1 MAGPIRSS
9 MPEAWHAVDVAT
21 LFERQAS
28 SPTGLSKGEAS
39 ERLARMGPNELVQTT
54 RISPIR
60 ILFEQFTDVLVII
73 LIIAAVISGYLGISK
88 GDSTELWD
96 AVLIAIIVVLNSIL
110 GFVQEFRAEKSLQ
123 ALKALAAPK
132 AHVVREGE
140 ALVVPARELVPGDA
154 VMLAAGDKVPAD
166 LRLFEVAS
174 FRTNEASLTGESTPV
189 SKTTAVLPA
198 DAFLGDR
205 KNMTFMGTTVEGGR
219 GKGLVVATGMATEL
233 GKIAGLVQQ
242 ETKEETPLQRQLD
255 RLGRQIG
262 LIILGIAA
270 AVFVIMFLKE
280 ADPMGKLELL
290 FLTAVGLAVAA
301 IPEGLPAVVTI
312 SLALGLQRMIK
323 RHALIR
329 KLPAVEA
336 LGAATVICSDKT
348 GTLTKGEMNVRSFF
362 VDGRTYEVRGE
373 GFDPGGD
380 IVADGQPVDLKAH
393 ADLREALVCGVL
405 CNDASLRREGERWTC
420 EGDPTEGAL
429 VVAAMRAGLDADIL
443 RSEQPRVA
451 EIAFTSERKLMST
464 LHAPLSAQAL
474 REILAVSEDR
484 RHLSLAE
491 IGAKMLYVKGAPE
504 RVLAACTHQLVQ
516 GERRPLTDYDRKQ
529 YLFQNQEM
537 ATRALRVLGLA
548 SRSFPEE
555 VPPIREQALE
565 EGLTFLGLVGMMDAP
580 RLDAMTA
587 IDRCKKAG
595 IQVVMIT
602 GDHKLT
608 AMAVAREM
616 GILAEGERALTG
628 EELDKV
634 PEDDL
639 LRDVERIKVYA
650 RVSPEHKMRIVDAWK
665 KKGHIVAMTGDGVN
679 DAPAL
684 KRSDLGVAMG
694 ITGTDV
700 AKESADMVLT
710 DDNFASI
717 VAAVEEGRGI
727 YENIR
732 KFVAYLLSAN
742 AGEVL
747 IMLLATLLVVDPA
760 FLPFFTPV
768 QLLWINL
775 VTDGLPALAL
785 GVDPYPT
792 DIMSRRPRN
801 PKEGV
806 LSRDIVYLI
815 AIVGVVL
822 TVGTLGIFAWE
833 LADGSDPVRTQTVAF
848 TTIVFFEL
856 FLVFAIR
863 SPRQTVWQVG
873 LLTNKKLIYAVLLS
887 MALQIM
893 VIYVPFFQVAFH
905 TEPLTVFDWVRT
917 IVVSLS
923 AFLLVE
929 VLKLARQRRS
939 RTTNPTKV
947 AQA

>member
-1 MAGPIRSS
+1 
-9 MPEAWHAVDVAT
+9 MPEAWHAVDVETA
-21 LFERQAS
+21 FEREGSA
-28 SPTGLSKGEAS
+28 PTGLSKGEAA
-39 ERLARMGPNELVQTT
+39 ERLAKVGPNELVQTT
-54 RISPIR
+54 RISPLR
-60 ILFEQFTDVLVII
+60 IFLEQFTDVLVII
-73 LIIAAVISGYLGISK
+73 LIIAAAVSAYLGLSR
-88 GDSTELWD
+88 GESTEVWD
-96 AVLIAIIVVLNSIL
+96 AVLIAIIVVLNSVL
-110 GFVQEFRAEKSLQ
+110 GFFQEFRAEKSLQ

-132 AHVVREGE
+132 AHVVRGGE
-140 ALVVPARELVPGDA
+140 ALAIASRDLVPGD
-154 VMLAAGDKVPAD
+154 VVVLAAGDKTPAD
-166 LRLFEVAS
+166 LRLFEAAS
-174 FRTNEASLTGESTPV
+174 LRTNEASLTGESTAV
-189 SKTTAVLPA
+189 TKSTGVLPA

-205 KNMTFMGTTVEGGR
+205 RNMTFMGTSVEGGR
-219 GKGLVVATGMATEL
+219 GKGLVVATGMRTEL

-270 AVFVIMFLKE
+270 AVFLLMFLKE
-280 ADPMGKLELL
+280 ADPMANLELL

-312 SLALGLQRMIK
+312 SLALGLQRMIR

-336 LGAATVICSDKT
+336 LGSATVICSDKT
-348 GTLTKGEMNVRSFF
+348 GTLTKGEMNVRSFSIG
-362 VDGRTYEVRGE
+362 GRTYEVRGE
-373 GFDPGGD
+373 GFDPAGD
-380 IVADGQPVDLKAH
+380 IRLDGQRVDLKDH
-393 ADLREALVCGVL
+393 PDLREALVCGVL
-405 CNDASLRREGERWTC
+405 CNDAAIKREGERWTC

-429 VVAAMRAGLDADIL
+429 VVAAMRAGLDGDIL

-451 EIAFTSERKLMST
+451 ELAFTSERKMMST
-464 LHAPLSAQAL
+464 LHAPVSAQAL
-474 REILAVSEDR
+474 QEILAVSEDR

-491 IGAKMLYVKGAPE
+491 IGAKLLYVKGAPE
-504 RVLAACTHQLVQ
+504 RILNACTHHLVG
-516 GERRPLTDYDRKQ
+516 GERKPLTDFDRKQ
-529 YLFQNQEM
+529 YLFANQEM

-548 SRSFPEE
+548 SRSFPGE
-555 VPPIREQALE
+555 VPPIREGGLE
-565 EGLTFLGLVGMMDAP
+565 GGLTFLGLVGMMDAP
-580 RLDAMTA
+580 RQDAIGA
-587 IDRCKKAG
+587 IARCKKAG

-616 GILAEGERALTG
+616 GVLAEGERALTG
-628 EELDKV
+628 EELDHV
-634 PEDDL
+634 SEDDL
-639 LRDVERIKVYA
+639 VRDIEHIKVYA

-665 KKGHIVAMTGDGVN
+665 KKGHVVAMTGDGVN

-684 KRSDLGVAMG
+684 KRADLGVAMG

-747 IMLLATLLVVDPA
+747 IMLIATLFIVNPE

-785 GVDPYPT
+785 GVDPYPA
-792 DIMSRRPRN
+792 DSMMRPPRN
-801 PKEGV
+801 PREGV
-806 LSRDIVYLI
+806 LSRDTAYLI
-815 AIVGVVL
+815 VVVATIL

-833 LADGSDPVRTQTVAF
+833 QIDGSDPVRTQTVTF

-863 SPRQTVWQVG
+863 SPRQTIWQIG
-873 LLTNKKLIYAVLLS
+873 FLTNRKLIYAVLLS
-887 MALQIM
+887 MALQVM
-893 VIYVPFFQVAFH
+893 VIYVPPFQTPFH
-905 TEPLTVFDWVRT
+905 TEPLTAWDWVRT
-917 IVVSLS
+917 LVISLS
-923 AFLLVE
+923 AFLIVE
-929 VLKLARQRRS
+929 LLKWARQRRA
-939 RTTNPTKV
+939 RTGSTARAAP
-947 AQA
+947 A

>member
-1 MAGPIRSS
+1 
-9 MPEAWHAVDVAT
+9 MPEAWHAVEVETA
-21 LFERQAS
+21 FERQAS
-28 SPTGLSKGEAS
+28 SPAGLSKAEAA
-39 ERLARMGPNELVQTT
+39 ERLAKVGPNELVQTT
-54 RISPIR
+54 RVSPLR
-60 ILFEQFTDVLVII
+60 IFLEQFTDVLVII
-73 LIIAAVISGYLGISK
+73 LIIAAVISGYLGISR
-88 GDSTELWD
+88 GESTEVWD
-96 AVLIAIIVVLNSIL
+96 AVLISIIVVLNSVL
-110 GFVQEFRAEKSLQ
+110 GFFQEYRAEKSLQ

-132 AHVVREGE
+132 AHAVREGE
-140 ALVVPARELVPGDA
+140 MLAVASRDLVPGD
-154 VMLAAGDKVPAD
+154 VVVLAAGDKIPAD
-166 LRLFEVAS
+166 LRLFEAAS
-174 FRTNEASLTGESTPV
+174 LRTNEASLTGESTAV
-189 SKTTAVLPA
+189 SKATAALPR

-205 KNMTFMGTTVEGGR
+205 KDMAFMGTSVEGGR
-219 GKGLVVATGMATEL
+219 GKGLVVATGMLTEL

-255 RLGRQIG
+255 RLGKQIG
-262 LIILGIAA
+262 LVILGVAA
-270 AVFVIMFLKE
+270 AVFLLMFLRE
-280 ADPMGKLELL
+280 ADPFAKLELL

-348 GTLTKGEMNVRSFF
+348 GTLTKGEMNVRAFY
-362 VDGRTYEVRGE
+362 VAGRSYEIKGE
-373 GFDPGGD
+373 GFDPAGD
-380 IVADGQPVDLKAH
+380 LRLDGQLVDPKVH
-393 ADLREALVCGVL
+393 PGLREALVCGAL
-405 CNDASLRREGERWTC
+405 CNDAAIRREGERWVC

-429 VVAAMRAGLDADIL
+429 VVAAMRAGFNADVL
-443 RSEQPRVA
+443 RTEQPRVA
-451 EIAFTSERKLMST
+451 ELAFTSERKMMST

-474 REILAVSEDR
+474 QEILAVSEDR

-504 RVLAACTHQLVQ
+504 RILNACSHHLVD

-548 SRSFPEE
+548 SRSFPGEMPPLREE
-555 VPPIREQALE
+555 GLE
-565 EGLTFLGLVGMMDAP
+565 SGLTFLGLVGMMDAP
-580 RLDAMTA
+580 RQDAADA
-587 IDRCKKAG
+587 IARCKKAG

-628 EELDKV
+628 EELDRV
-634 PEDDL
+634 PEDEL
-639 LRDVERIKVYA
+639 VRDAEHIKVYA
-650 RVSPEHKMRIVDAWK
+650 RVSPQHKMRIVDAWK
-665 KKGHIVAMTGDGVN
+665 KRGHVVAMTGDGVN

-747 IMLLATLLVVDPA
+747 TMLLATLFIVNPD

-785 GVDPYPT
+785 GVDPYPP
-792 DIMSRRPRN
+792 DIMNRPPRN

-806 LSRDIVYLI
+806 LSKDIAFLI
-815 AIVGVVL
+815 VVVAFIL

-833 LADGSDPVRTQTVAF
+833 LADGSDPIRTQTVAF

-863 SPRQTVWQVG
+863 SPRQTIRQIG
-873 LLTNKKLIYAVLLS
+873 FFTNRKLIYAVLVS
-887 MALQIM
+887 AALQIM
-893 VIYVPFFQVAFH
+893 VIYTPFFQAAFH
-905 TEPLTVFDWVRT
+905 TEPLTAFDWVRA
-917 IVVSLS
+917 ILISLT
-923 AFLLVE
+923 AFALVE
-929 VLKLARQRRS
+929 LLKWVRQRRAKAAA
-939 RTTNPTKV
+939 PPK
-947 AQA
+947 AAPP

>member
-1 MAGPIRSS
+1 MRGS
-9 MPEAWHAVDVAT
+9 MSATWHAMDVET
-21 LFERQAS
+21 SFERQLS
-28 SPTGLSKGEAS
+28 SPAGLSKPEAAK
-39 ERLARMGPNELVQTT
+39 RLADSGPNELVQTARVSPL
-54 RISPIR
+54 RIF
-60 ILFEQFTDVLVII
+60 LEQFTDVLVIV
-73 LIIAAVISGYLGISK
+73 LIIAALISGYLGISR
-88 GDSTELWD
+88 GESTEVWD
-96 AVLIAIIVVLNSIL
+96 AVLIAIIVVLNSVL

-132 AHVVREGE
+132 AHVIREGE
-140 ALVVPARELVPGDA
+140 PLALPSREIVPGD
-154 VMLAAGDKVPAD
+154 VVVLAAGDKVPAD
-166 LRLFEVAS
+166 LRLFEAAS
-174 FRTNEASLTGESTPV
+174 LRTNEASLTGESTPV
-189 SKTTAVLPA
+189 SKTTSALRA
-198 DAFLGDR
+198 AAFLGDR
-205 KNMTFMGTTVEGGR
+205 KNMAFLGTTVEGGR
-219 GKGLVVATGMATEL
+219 GKGLVIGTGMKTEL

-262 LIILGIAA
+262 LIILGIAG
-270 AVFVIMFLKE
+270 VIFLLMFLKE
-280 ADPMGKLELL
+280 ADPLSKLELL

-312 SLALGLQRMIK
+312 SLALGLQRMIR

-348 GTLTKGEMNVRSFF
+348 GTLTKGEMNVR
-362 VDGRTYEVRGE
+362 VLYAGGRFYEVRGE
-373 GFDPGGD
+373 GFDPTGEL
-380 IVADGQPVDLKAH
+380 VSDGAKVNLKAS
-393 ADLREALVCGVL
+393 ADVREAIVCGVL
-405 CNDASLRREGERWTC
+405 CNDASVRREGERWLC

-474 REILAVSEDR
+474 HEILAVSEDR

-504 RVLAACTHQLVQ
+504 RVLAACSHHLVR
-516 GERRPLTDYDRKQ
+516 GERTPLTDYDRKQ
-529 YLFQNQEM
+529 YAFQNQEL
-537 ATRALRVLGLA
+537 ATRALRILGLA
-548 SRSFPEE
+548 SRSFPGE
-555 VPPIREQALE
+555 VPPIRGEGLE
-565 EGLTFLGLVGMMDAP
+565 SGLTFLGLVGMMDAP
-580 RLDAMTA
+580 RLDAVKA
-587 IDRCKKAG
+587 IGRCKKAG

-628 EELDKV
+628 EELDRV
-634 PEDDL
+634 SEDEL
-639 LRDVERIKVYA
+639 VRDVERVKVYA

-665 KKGHIVAMTGDGVN
+665 KKGHVVAMTGDGVN

-747 IMLLATLLVVDPA
+747 IMLLATLFVVDPT

-792 DIMSRRPRN
+792 DIMNRRPRN

-806 LSRDIVYLI
+806 LSRETVYLI
-815 AIVGVVL
+815 AIVAVIL

-833 LADGSDPVRTQTVAF
+833 QLDGSDPVRTQTVAF

-863 SPRQTVWQVG
+863 SPRQAIWQIG
-873 LLTNKKLIYAVLLS
+873 LFTNKKLIYAVLVS

-893 VIYVPFFQVAFH
+893 VVYLPFFQTAFH
-905 TEPLTVFDWVRT
+905 TEPLTAFDWVRT
-917 IVVSLS
+917 LVISFS
-923 AFLLVE
+923 AFLIVE
-929 VLKLARQRRS
+929 LLKVLRQHRARAAGPARMS
-939 RTTNPTKV
+939 PS
-947 AQA
+947 

>member
-1 MAGPIRSS
+1 MRGS
-9 MPEAWHAVDVAT
+9 MSVTWHATDVET
-21 LFERQAS
+21 SFERQAS
-28 SPTGLSKGEAS
+28 SPTGLSKGEAAD
-39 ERLARMGPNELVQTT
+39 RLAKLGPNELVQTARVSPF
-54 RISPIR
+54 RIF
-60 ILFEQFTDVLVII
+60 LEQFTDVLVII
-73 LIIAAVISGYLGISK
+73 LIIAALISGYLGISR
-88 GDSTELWD
+88 GEPTELWD
-96 AVLIAIIVVLNSIL
+96 AILIAIIVVLNSAL
-110 GFVQEFRAEKSLQ
+110 GFLQEFRAEKSLQ

-132 AHVVREGE
+132 AHVIREGE
-140 ALVVPARELVPGDA
+140 GIAIPSRELVPGD
-154 VMLAAGDKVPAD
+154 VVVLAAGDKVPAD
-166 LRLFEVAS
+166 LRLFEAAS
-174 FRTNEASLTGESTPV
+174 LRTNEASLTGESTPV
-189 SKTTAVLPA
+189 SKNIQVLRA

-205 KNMTFMGTTVEGGR
+205 KNMAFMGTTVEGGR
-219 GKGLVVATGMATEL
+219 GKALVVATGMQTEL

-242 ETKEETPLQRQLD
+242 ETKEETPLQHHLD

-262 LIILGIAA
+262 ILILGIAGV
-270 AVFVIMFLKE
+270 VFLLMFLKE
-280 ADPMGKLELL
+280 ADPLANLELL

-312 SLALGLQRMIK
+312 SLALGLQRMIR

-348 GTLTKGEMNVRSFF
+348 GTLTKGEMNVRALFAG
-362 VDGRTYEVRGE
+362 GREYEVRGE
-373 GFDPGGD
+373 GFDPAGV
-380 IVADGQPVDLKAH
+380 VASEGAAVDLRTTP
-393 ADLREALVCGVL
+393 DLREAVVCGVL
-405 CNDASLRREGERWTC
+405 CNDAVIRREGDRWIC

-474 REILAVSEDR
+474 HEILAVSEDR

-504 RVLAACTHQLVQ
+504 RVLAACTHHLVA
-516 GERRPLTDYDRKQ
+516 GERVPLTEYDRKQ
-529 YLFQNQEM
+529 YAFRNQEM

-548 SRSFPEE
+548 SRSFPGEL
-555 VPPIREQALE
+555 PPIQEQGLE
-565 EGLTFLGLVGMMDAP
+565 SGLTFLGLVGMMDAP
-580 RLDAMTA
+580 RQDAVKA
-587 IDRCKKAG
+587 IERCTKAG

-616 GILAEGERALTG
+616 GILAAGERALTG
-628 EELDKV
+628 DELDRV

-639 LRDVERIKVYA
+639 LRDVEHIKVYA

-665 KKGHIVAMTGDGVN
+665 KKGHLVAMTGDGVN

-732 KFVAYLLSAN
+732 KFVTYLLSAN

-747 IMLLATLLVVDPA
+747 VMLLATLFITNPD

-792 DIMSRRPRN
+792 DIMNRRPRN

-806 LSRDIVYLI
+806 LSKDTAFLIVI
-815 AIVGVVL
+815 VAIIL
-822 TVGTLGIFAWE
+822 TVGTLGSYAWE
-833 LADGSDPVRTQTVAF
+833 VQEGSSATRTQTVTF

-863 SPRQTVWQVG
+863 SPRQTVWQIG
-873 LLTNKKLIYAVLLS
+873 FFTNKKLIYAVLVS

-893 VIYVPFFQVAFH
+893 VIYVPFFQIAFH
-905 TEPLTVFDWVRT
+905 TEPLTWFDWVRT
-917 IVVSLS
+917 VVISFS
-923 AFLLVE
+923 AFLVVE
-929 VLKLARQRRS
+929 FLKVVRQHRVKAVG
-939 RTTNPTKV
+939 PTE
-947 AQA
+947 AASS

>member
-1 MAGPIRSS
+1 MARPMHDS
-9 MPEAWHAVDVAT
+9 MPEAWHSTDVETA
-21 LFERQAS
+21 FERQAS
-28 SPTGLSKGEAS
+28 APTGLSKGEAT
-39 ERLARMGPNELVQTT
+39 ERLAKVGPNELVQTT
-54 RISPIR
+54 RISPFR
-60 ILFEQFTDVLVII
+60 IFLEQFTDVLVII
-73 LIIAAVISGYLGISK
+73 LIIAAAISAYLGLSRNE
-88 GDSTELWD
+88 STEVWD
-96 AVLIAIIVVLNSIL
+96 AILIAVIVVLNSVL
-110 GFVQEFRAEKSLQ
+110 GFFQEFRAEKSLQ

-140 ALVVPARELVPGDA
+140 TLAVPSRDLVPGD
-154 VMLAAGDKVPAD
+154 VVVLAAGDKVPAD
-166 LRLFEVAS
+166 LRLFEAAS
-174 FRTNEASLTGESTPV
+174 LRTNEASLTGESTPV
-189 SKTTAVLPA
+189 SKGTGTLPH

-205 KNMTFMGTTVEGGR
+205 RNMSFMGTSVEGGR
-219 GKGLVVATGMATEL
+219 GKGLVVATGMGTEL

-270 AVFVIMFLKE
+270 AVFLLMFFKE
-280 ADPMGKLELL
+280 VDPMANLELL

-312 SLALGLQRMIK
+312 SLALGLQRMIR

-336 LGAATVICSDKT
+336 LGSATVICSDKT
-348 GTLTKGEMNVRSFF
+348 GTLTKGEMNVRAFSIG
-362 VDGRTYEVRGE
+362 GRAYEVRGE
-373 GFDPGGD
+373 GFDPAGD
-380 IVADGQPVDLKAH
+380 IRVDGQPVTLKDQP
-393 ADLREALVCGVL
+393 DLREALVCGVL
-405 CNDASLRREGERWTC
+405 CNDAAIKREGERWRC

-451 EIAFTSERKLMST
+451 ELAFTSERKMMST

-474 REILAVSEDR
+474 QEILAVSEDR

-491 IGAKMLYVKGAPE
+491 IGAKLLYVKGAPE
-504 RVLAACTHQLVQ
+504 RILNACTHHLVN
-516 GERRPLTDYDRKQ
+516 GERTPITDYDRKQ

-537 ATRALRVLGLA
+537 ATRALRVLGMA
-548 SRSFPEE
+548 SRAFPGE
-555 VPPIREQALE
+555 VPPIREGGLE
-565 EGLTFLGLVGMMDAP
+565 GGLTFLGLVGMMDAP
-580 RLDAMTA
+580 RQDAVEA
-587 IDRCKKAG
+587 IGRCKKAG
-595 IQVVMIT
+595 IRVVMIT

-628 EELDKV
+628 EELDHV
-634 PEDDL
+634 PEDEL
-639 LRDVERIKVYA
+639 VRDVEHIKVYA

-665 KKGHIVAMTGDGVN
+665 KKGHVVAMTGDGVN

-684 KRSDLGVAMG
+684 KRADLGVAMG
-694 ITGTDV
+694 VTGTDV

-747 IMLLATLLVVDPA
+747 IMLLATLFVVNPE

-792 DIMSRRPRN
+792 DIMGRPPRN

-806 LSRDIVYLI
+806 LSKDIGFLI
-815 AIVGVVL
+815 VAVAAIL

-833 LADGSDPVRTQTVAF
+833 QMDGSDPVRTQTVTF

-863 SPRQTVWQVG
+863 SPRQTIWQIG
-873 LLTNKKLIYAVLLS
+873 LFTNRKLIYAVLLS
-887 MALQIM
+887 MALQLM
-893 VIYVPFFQVAFH
+893 VIYVPLFQAPFH
-905 TEPLTVFDWVRT
+905 TEELTAWDWVRT
-917 IVVSLS
+917 IVISLT
-923 AFLLVE
+923 AFLIVE
-929 VLKLARQRRS
+929 LMKWIRQWRAK
-939 RTTNPTKV
+939 TAAPTK
-947 AQA
+947 AAPA

>member
-1 MAGPIRSS
+1 MS
-9 MPEAWHAVDVAT
+9 ETWHDVDVET

-28 SPTGLSKGEAS
+28 SPTGLSKGEAA
-39 ERLARMGPNELVQTT
+39 ERLVKVGPNELVQTA
-54 RISPIR
+54 RVSPLR
-60 ILFEQFTDVLVII
+60 ILLEQFTDVLVII
-73 LIIAAVISGYLGISK
+73 LIIAAVISGYLGISR
-88 GDSTELWD
+88 SEPTEVWD
-96 AVLIAIIVVLNSIL
+96 AVLITIIVLLNSVL
-110 GFVQEFRAEKSLQ
+110 GFIQEFRAEKSLQ
-123 ALKALAAPK
+123 ALKALAAPR

-140 ALVVPARELVPGDA
+140 VLAIPSRDLVPGDA
-154 VMLAAGDKVPAD
+154 VLLAAGDKIPAD

-189 SKTTAVLPA
+189 SKATTPLPR

-205 KNMTFMGTTVEGGR
+205 RNMAFMGTTVEGGR
-219 GKGLVVATGMATEL
+219 GKGLVVATGMTTEL

-255 RLGRQIG
+255 KLGRQIG

-270 AVFVIMFLKE
+270 AVFLLMFLKE
-280 ADPMGKLELL
+280 VDPLGKIELL

-336 LGAATVICSDKT
+336 LGSATVICSDKT
-348 GTLTKGEMNVRSFF
+348 GTLTKGEMNVRALF
-362 VDGRTYEVRGE
+362 VDGKLFDIRGE
-373 GFDPGGD
+373 GFDPTGD
-380 IVADGQPVDLKAH
+380 IVHADRPVGVEANP
-393 ADLREALVCGVL
+393 DLREALVCGVL
-405 CNDASLRREGERWTC
+405 CNDAAIRREGERWLC

-504 RVLAACTHQLVQ
+504 RVLAACTHHLVD

-548 SRSFPEE
+548 SRAFPGE
-555 VPPIREQALE
+555 VPPIREQGLE
-565 EGLTFLGLVGMMDAP
+565 EGLTFVGLVGMMDAP
-580 RLDAMTA
+580 RADAVKA
-587 IDRCKKAG
+587 IDRCKQAG

-616 GILAEGERALTG
+616 GILSSGDRALTG
-628 EELDKV
+628 EELDRV
-634 PEDDL
+634 PEDEL
-639 LRDVERIKVYA
+639 LRDVERVKVYA
-650 RVSPEHKMRIVDAWK
+650 RVSPEHKMRIVDAWR
-665 KKGHIVAMTGDGVN
+665 KKGHVVAMTGDGVN

-747 IMLLATLLVVDPA
+747 IMLLATLFVVDPN

-792 DIMSRRPRN
+792 DIMDRKPRD

-806 LSRDIVYLI
+806 LSREILFLIVVV
-815 AIVGVVL
+815 ATVL
-822 TVGTLGIFAWE
+822 TAGTLGIFAWE
-833 LADGSDPVRTQTVAF
+833 LADGSDPIRTQTVAF

-856 FLVFAIR
+856 FLVFSIR
-863 SPRQTVWQVG
+863 SPRQTLWQIG
-873 LLTNKKLIYAVLLS
+873 LFTNKKLVYAVLVS
-887 MALQIM
+887 AALQIM
-893 VIYVPFFQVAFH
+893 VIYLPFFQTAFH
-905 TEPLTVFDWVRT
+905 TEELTAFDWVRT
-917 IVVSLS
+917 IVISFS
-923 AFLLVE
+923 AYLVVE
-929 VLKLARQRRS
+929 VFKLVRQRRAK
-939 RTTNPTKV
+939 RAAPTK
-947 AQA
+947 ASPA

>member
-1 MAGPIRSS
+1 MHAS
-9 MPEAWHAVDVAT
+9 MPQAWHALSAET
-21 LFERQAS
+21 AFEHESS
-28 SPTGLSKGEAS
+28 SPTGLSRAEAS
-39 ERLARMGPNELVQTT
+39 DRLAKVGPNELVQTA
-54 RISPIR
+54 RISPLR
-60 ILFEQFTDVLVII
+60 IFLEQFTDVLVII
-73 LIIAAVISGYLGISK
+73 LIVAAVISGYLGISR
-88 GDSTELWD
+88 GESTEVWD
-96 AVLIAIIVVLNSIL
+96 AVLIAIIVVLNSVL
-110 GFVQEFRAEKSLQ
+110 GFFQEYRAERSLQ
-123 ALKALAAPK
+123 ALKSLAAPK

-140 ALVVPARELVPGDA
+140 ALAVPSREVVPGD
-154 VMLAAGDKVPAD
+154 VVLLAAGDKVPAD
-166 LRLFEVAS
+166 LRLFEAAS
-174 FRTNEASLTGESTPV
+174 LRTNEASLTGESTPV
-189 SKTTAVLPA
+189 SKITGVLPA
-198 DAFLGDR
+198 GAFLGDR
-205 KNMTFMGTTVEGGR
+205 KNMAFMGTTVEGGR
-219 GKGLVVATGMATEL
+219 GKGIVVATGMTTEL
-233 GKIAGLVQQ
+233 GTIAGLVQQ

-270 AVFVIMFLKE
+270 AVFLLMFLKE
-280 ADPMGKLELL
+280 ADPLANLELL

-336 LGAATVICSDKT
+336 LGSATVICTDKT
-348 GTLTKGEMNVRSFF
+348 GTLTKGEMNVRGFYVS
-362 VDGRTYEVRGE
+362 GRAYEVRGE
-373 GFDPGGD
+373 GFDPAGDFRLGGE
-380 IVADGQPVDLKAH
+380 PVDTKAH
-393 ADLREALVCGVL
+393 PALREALVCGVL
-405 CNDASLRREGERWTC
+405 CNDAALKREGDRWLC

-451 EIAFTSERKLMST
+451 ELAFTSERKMMST

-474 REILAVSEDR
+474 QEILAVSEDR

-504 RVLAACTHQLVQ
+504 RILNACTHHLVDS
-516 GERRPLTDYDRKQ
+516 ERRPLTDYDRKQ
-529 YLFQNQEM
+529 YLFENQEM

-548 SRSFPEE
+548 SRAFPGE
-555 VPPIREQALE
+555 VPPLREEGLE
-565 EGLTFLGLVGMMDAP
+565 SGLTFLGLVGMMDAP
-580 RLDAMTA
+580 RQDAVGA
-587 IDRCKKAG
+587 IARCKQAG
-595 IQVVMIT
+595 IRVVMIT

-616 GILAEGERALTG
+616 GILAEGDRALTG
-628 EELDKV
+628 EELDRV
-634 PEDDL
+634 PEEAL
-639 LRDVERIKVYA
+639 VRDVEHITVYA

-665 KKGHIVAMTGDGVN
+665 KKGHVVAMTGDGVN

-684 KRSDLGVAMG
+684 KRADLGVAMG

-747 IMLLATLLVVDPA
+747 VMLLATLFVADPS

-792 DIMSRRPRN
+792 DIMRRPPRN

-806 LSRDIVYLI
+806 LSRETGFLIVVVA
-815 AIVGVVL
+815 AIL

-863 SPRQTVWQVG
+863 SPRETIRRIG
-873 LLTNKKLIYAVLLS
+873 FFTNPKLIYAVLLS

-893 VIYVPFFQVAFH
+893 VIYVPVFQVPFH
-905 TEPLTVFDWVRT
+905 TEALTTWDWVRT
-917 IVVSLS
+917 VLISLS
-923 AFLLVE
+923 AFVTVE
-929 VLKLARQRRS
+929 ALKWARQRRA
-939 RTTNPTKV
+939 RTMTPSG
-947 AQA
+947 AAPA

>member
-1 MAGPIRSS
+1 MARPIRDS
-9 MPEAWHAVDVAT
+9 MPEAWHAVDVET

-28 SPTGLSKGEAS
+28 SPTGLSKGEAAH
-39 ERLARMGPNELVQTT
+39 RLAKTGPNELVQTA
-54 RISPIR
+54 RISPLR

-88 GDSTELWD
+88 GEPTELWD
-96 AVLIAIIVVLNSIL
+96 AILIAIIVVVNSVL
-110 GFVQEFRAEKSLQ
+110 GFFQEYRAEKSLQ

-140 ALVVPARELVPGDA
+140 VLAIPARELVPGDA
-154 VMLAAGDKVPAD
+154 VVLAAGDQVPAD
-166 LRLFEVAS
+166 LRLFDAAS
-174 FRTNEASLTGESTPV
+174 LRTNEASLTGESTPV
-189 SKTTAVLPA
+189 SKTTAVLRA

-205 KNMTFMGTTVEGGR
+205 KSMAFMGTTVEGGR
-219 GKGLVVATGMATEL
+219 GKGTVVATGMATEL

-280 ADPMGKLELL
+280 ADPMANLELL

-336 LGAATVICSDKT
+336 LGSATVICSDKT

-373 GFDPGGD
+373 GFEPTGGFSS
-380 IVADGQPVDLKAH
+380 DGRTVEMAAH
-393 ADLREALVCGVL
+393 PDLREALVCGVL
-405 CNDASLRREGERWTC
+405 CNDASIRREGERWVC

-429 VVAAMRAGLDADIL
+429 VVSAMRAGLDADIL

-451 EIAFTSERKLMST
+451 EIAFTSERKMMST

-474 REILAVSEDR
+474 HEILAVSEDR
-484 RHLSLAE
+484 RHMSLAE
-491 IGAKMLYVKGAPE
+491 VGAKMLYVKGAPE
-504 RVLAACTHQLVQ
+504 RILGACTHHLVQ
-516 GERRPLTDYDRKQ
+516 GERKPLTDYDRKQ

-548 SRSFPEE
+548 SRSFPGDL
-555 VPPIREQALE
+555 PPIRDRGLE

-580 RLDAMTA
+580 RSDAMTA
-587 IDRCKKAG
+587 IERCKKAG

-616 GILAEGERALTG
+616 GILSEGERALTG
-628 EELDKV
+628 EELDRISE
-634 PEDDL
+634 EDL
-639 LRDVERIKVYA
+639 VRDVEHIKVYA

-665 KKGHIVAMTGDGVN
+665 KKGHVVAMTGDGVN

-684 KRSDLGVAMG
+684 KRADLGVAMG
-694 ITGTDV
+694 VTGTDV

-747 IMLLATLLVVDPA
+747 IMLLATLFVVNPD

-792 DIMSRRPRN
+792 DIMSRTPRD

-806 LSRDIVYLI
+806 LSKDIGFLI
-815 AIVGVVL
+815 VVVAVIL

-833 LADGSDPVRTQTVAF
+833 QLDGSDPIRTQTVAF

-863 SPRQTVWQVG
+863 SPRQTLWEVG
-873 LLTNKKLIYAVLLS
+873 FFTNKKLIYAVLLS
-887 MALQIM
+887 MALQVS
-893 VIYVPFFQVAFH
+893 VIYAPFFQTAFH
-905 TEPLTVFDWVRT
+905 TEPLTLFDWVRT
-917 IVVSLS
+917 IVISLS
-923 AFLLVE
+923 AFLVVE
-929 VLKLARQRRS
+929 LLKLVRRRS
-939 RTTNPTKV
+939 SRAAHPTK
-947 AQA
+947 AAPA

>member
-1 MAGPIRSS
+1 MAEDS
-9 MPEAWHAVDVAT
+9 HAVDVETA
-21 LFERQAS
+21 FERQAS
-28 SPTGLSKGEAS
+28 SPTGLSKGEAAK
-39 ERLARMGPNELVQTT
+39 RLADVGPNELVQTT
-54 RISPIR
+54 RVSPLR
-60 ILFEQFTDVLVII
+60 IFLEQFTDVLVII
-73 LIIAAVISGYLGISK
+73 LIIAAAISGYLGLSK
-88 GDSTELWD
+88 GESAELWD
-96 AVLIAIIVVLNSIL
+96 AILIAIIVILNSVL
-110 GFVQEFRAEKSLQ
+110 GFVQEFRAERSLQ

-140 ALVVPARELVPGDA
+140 VLPIPARELVPGD
-154 VMLAAGDKVPAD
+154 VVLLAAGDKIPAD
-166 LRLFEVAS
+166 VRLFEAAS
-174 FRTNEASLTGESTPV
+174 LRTNEASLTGESTPV
-189 SKTTAVLPA
+189 SKMTAPLPR

-205 KNMTFMGTTVEGGR
+205 KNMAFMGTTVEGGR
-219 GKGLVVATGMATEL
+219 GKGLVTATGMSTEL

-270 AVFVIMFLKE
+270 AVFLLMFFKE
-280 ADPMGKLELL
+280 VDPFANLELL

-312 SLALGLQRMIK
+312 SLALGLQRMIR

-336 LGAATVICSDKT
+336 LGSATVICSDKT
-348 GTLTKGEMNVRSFF
+348 GTLTKGEMNVRALA
-362 VDGRTYEVRGE
+362 VGGRTYEVRGE
-373 GFDPGGD
+373 GFDPAGE
-380 IVADGQPVDLKAH
+380 IQLDGRATDLAH
-393 ADLREALVCGVL
+393 ATDLGEVLVCGVL
-405 CNDASLRREGERWTC
+405 CNDAALKKEGDRWTC

-443 RSEQPRVA
+443 RAEQPRVA
-451 EIAFTSERKLMST
+451 EIAFTSERKMMST
-464 LHAPLSAQAL
+464 LHAPVSAAAL
-474 REILAVSEDR
+474 QEILAVSEDR
-484 RHLSLAE
+484 RHLSLSE

-504 RVLAACTHQLVQ
+504 RILAACDHHLVNGQ
-516 GERRPLTDYDRKQ
+516 RVPLTDYDRKQ

-548 SRSFPEE
+548 SRSFPGE
-555 VPPIREQALE
+555 VPPLREAGLE
-565 EGLTFLGLVGMMDAP
+565 AGLTFLGLVGMMDAP
-580 RLDAMTA
+580 RQDAVAA
-587 IDRCKKAG
+587 IDRCRKAG

-639 LRDVERIKVYA
+639 VRDVEHVKVYA
-650 RVSPEHKMRIVDAWK
+650 RVSPEHKMRIVDAWE
-665 KKGHIVAMTGDGVN
+665 KKGHVVAMTGDGVN

-684 KRSDLGVAMG
+684 KRADLGVAMG

-747 IMLLATLLVVDPA
+747 IMLLATLFVVNPD

-792 DIMSRRPRN
+792 DIMKRPPRD

-806 LSRDIVYLI
+806 LSKDIGFLI
-815 AIVGVVL
+815 VVVAAIL

-833 LADGSDPVRTQTVAF
+833 LADGSDPTRTQTVAF

-873 LLTNKKLIYAVLLS
+873 FFTNKKLIYAVLIS

-893 VIYVPFFQVAFH
+893 VIYVPFFQVPFH
-905 TEPLTVFDWVRT
+905 TQALTAWDWVRT
-917 IVVSLS
+917 VLIAISAYLVVE
-923 AFLLVE
+923 A
-929 VLKLARQRRS
+929 LKILRQRRAATAGPA
-939 RTTNPTKV
+939 RAAPT
-947 AQA
+947 

>member
-1 MAGPIRSS
+1 MAEP
-9 MPEAWHAVDVAT
+9 WHAVDVETA
-21 LFERQAS
+21 FERQAS
-28 SPTGLSKGEAS
+28 SPTGLSKREVS
-39 ERLARMGPNELVQTT
+39 ERLAQVGPNELVQTT
-54 RISPIR
+54 RISPLR
-60 ILFEQFTDVLVII
+60 IFLEQLTDVLVII
-73 LIIAAVISGYLGISK
+73 LIIAAVISAYLGISR
-88 GDSTELWD
+88 GEPTEVWD
-96 AVLIAIIVVLNSIL
+96 AVLIGIIVVLNSVL
-110 GFVQEFRAEKSLQ
+110 GFFQEFRAEKSLQ

-140 ALVVPARELVPGDA
+140 AIVVPSRELVPGD
-154 VMLAAGDKVPAD
+154 VVLLAAGDKVPAD
-166 LRLFEVAS
+166 VRLFEAAS
-174 FRTNEASLTGESTPV
+174 LRTNEASLTGESTPV
-189 SKTTAVLPA
+189 SKTIGVLPPV
-198 DAFLGDR
+198 AFLGDR
-205 KNMTFMGTTVEGGR
+205 KNMAFMGTSVEGGR
-219 GKGLVVATGMATEL
+219 GKGLVSATGMRTEL
-233 GKIAGLVQQ
+233 GTIAGLVQQ

-262 LIILGIAA
+262 LIILGIAGV
-270 AVFVIMFLKE
+270 VFLLMFLKE
-280 ADPMGKLELL
+280 ADPFSNLELL

-312 SLALGLQRMIK
+312 SLALGLQRMIR

-348 GTLTKGEMNVRSFF
+348 GTLTKGEMNVRSLY
-362 VDGRTYEVRGE
+362 VDGRSFEVRGE
-373 GFDPGGD
+373 GFDPAGE
-380 IVADGQPVDLKAH
+380 IRLEGQRVDLKTQP
-393 ADLREALVCGVL
+393 DLREALVSGVL
-405 CNDASLRREGERWTC
+405 CNDASLRREGDRWVC

-451 EIAFTSERKLMST
+451 ELAFTSERKMMST

-474 REILAVSEDR
+474 QEILAVSEDR

-504 RVLAACTHQLVQ
+504 RILAASTHHLVD

-537 ATRALRVLGLA
+537 ATRALRVLGLG
-548 SRSFPEE
+548 SRSFPGE
-555 VPPIREQALE
+555 VPPLREEGLE
-565 EGLTFLGLVGMMDAP
+565 AGLTFLGLVGMMDAP
-580 RLDAMTA
+580 RADAIEA
-587 IDRCKKAG
+587 IDRCRNAG

-602 GDHKLT
+602 GDHRLT

-616 GILAEGERALTG
+616 GILAEGDRALTG

-634 PEDDL
+634 SEEDL
-639 LRDVERIKVYA
+639 VRDVERVKVYA
-650 RVSPEHKMRIVDAWK
+650 RVSPEHKMRIVDSWK

-747 IMLLATLLVVDPA
+747 IMLLATLFIADPS

-785 GVDPYPT
+785 GVDPYPP
-792 DIMSRRPRN
+792 DIMARPPRN

-806 LSRDIVYLI
+806 LSRDIVFLI
-815 AIVGVVL
+815 VAVAAIL
-822 TVGTLGIFAWE
+822 TVGTLGIFFWE
-833 LADGSDPVRTQTVAF
+833 SADGSAPIRTQTVAF

-863 SPRQTVWQVG
+863 SPRQTIWQVG
-873 LLTNKKLIYAVLLS
+873 FLTNKKLIYAVLVS

-893 VIYVPFFQVAFH
+893 VIYTPFFQAAFH
-905 TEPLTVFDWVRT
+905 TEPLTAFDWVRT
-917 IVVSLS
+917 ILISLS
-923 AFLLVE
+923 AFLIVE
-929 VLKLARQRRS
+929 MLKWVRQKRAKTRS
-939 RTTNPTKV
+939 AAKAAP
-947 AQA
+947 A